1 MSLAVVYSRALAGLD
16 APLVRVEVHVGGGLP
31 CTHIVGLPE
40 KEVREARD
48 RVRAALWNA
57 RFDSPGGRVTVN
69 LAPADLPKESG
80 RFDLP
85 IAIGILAASRQ
96 LASIHPKV
104 AASLLPAKRLDFAAI
119 AASARSAGAQVVS
132 MGKAKKPGLFASGK
146 RREEYRLRQAN
157 ATAAQAEMAKLEQLS
172 GAIAAV
178 TTSAAADSAI
188 SQAKAIHAKLR
199 ELQASSAAAMPQGAE
214 EPAPAKAQ

>member
-1 MSLAVVYSRALAGLD
+1 
-16 APLVRVEVHVGGGLP
+16 
-31 CTHIVGLPE
+31 
-40 KEVREARD
+40 
-48 RVRAALWNA
+48 
-57 RFDSPGGRVTVN
+57 
-69 LAPADLPKESG
+69 
-80 RFDLP
+80 
-85 IAIGILAASRQ
+85 
-96 LASIHPKV
+96 
-104 AASLLPAKRLDFAAI
+104 
-119 AASARSAGAQVVS
+119 

-157 ATAAQAEMAKLEQLS
+157 ATAAQAELAKLEQLS

-178 TTSAAADSAI
+178 TTSTAADSAI